1 MAESTIDLLTKD
13 FKKLFKPFLRSL
25 KDLKFKYGS
34 ELGQELFEATIEQAA
49 RELEKEIKR

>member
-1 MAESTIDLLTKD
+1 MDESTIDLLTKD

-25 KDLKFKYGS
+25 KDLKSKYGS